1 MSQNRN
7 KLIILFIGNVSNAI
21 VHEIL
26 EKAINNKE
34 ITDKYRKEIMNSLD
48 KAKEYREK
56 INPKNTRLPDK
67 DVQNVKSKIVNKVNG
82 ELKLRIS
89 KGYVGIDLNLVEKI
103 VDKYLKETSV
113 V

>member
-34 ITDKYRKEIMNSLD
+34 ITDKYRKEIVNSLD

-56 INPKNTRLPDK
+56 INPKNMGLSDK
-67 DVQNVKSKIVNKVNG
+67 DVQNVKNKITNKVKT
-82 ELKLRIS
+82 ELKIRIS
-89 KGYVGIDLNLVEKI
+89 KGYEGINLDLVEEM
-103 VDKYLKETSV
+103 VDKYLKETNII
-113 V
+113 